1 MSEIE
6 NTEEI
11 QNDNVSVS
19 DLINNLNAGDMSDAN
34 ASFAAIMN
42 DRINDALDDKRVAVA
57 QNMSGAD
64 VDVWHD
70 DYEVE
75 PEDSEEIEASAE
87 EDLDTTLEVE
97 DEDIQAVSNEPAGED
112 I

>member
-19 DLINNLNAGDMSDAN
+19 DLINNLNAGNMSDAN

-75 PEDSEEIEASAE
+75 PEEIEASAE

-97 DEDIQAVSNEPAGED
+97 DEDIQAVSDEPAGED

>member
-75 PEDSEEIEASAE
+75 PEEEIEASAE